1 MLDVVLDAWMKNLGT
16 CGSCSSGWD
25 CGFPVSRKK
34 QIDGVFSWFLWTS
47 SQKVLADQ
55 KLPGQDDL
63 GLGIYLRKVLVDSTF
78 GKCY

>member
-1 MLDVVLDAWMKNLGT
+1 M
-16 CGSCSSGWD
+16 
-25 CGFPVSRKK
+25 SRKK

-63 GLGIYLRKVLVDSTF
+63 GRLGNLS
-78 GKCY
+78 